1 MKVIDII
8 KINNALS
15 GIDKSQITDDAIST
29 SLVWN
34 MILFSDIVASTERK
48 EKTALEQFR
57 IKDSDKDDEKKIKQD
72 NLAKALDRIHD
83 EDVTVDIEKVEL
95 KKFNEAIKKVSGF
108 KLGFYTMLRPIFIL
122 DKEVET
128 SVKKSKK

>member
-15 GIDKSQITDDAIST
+15 GIDKSQITDDAISS

-34 MILFSDIVASTERK
+34 MILFSDIVASTEKK

-57 IKDSDKDDEKKIKQD
+57 VKDSDKDEEKKIKQD

-95 KKFNEAIKKVSGF
+95 KKFNEATKKVSGL

-122 DKEVET
+122 DNVPET

>member
-34 MILFSDIVASTERK
+34 MILFSDIIASTERK
-48 EKTALEQFR
+48 EKTAIEQFR
-57 IKDSDKDDEKKIKQD
+57 VKDSDKDDEKKIKQD
-72 NLAKALDRIHD
+72 NLTKALDRIHD
-83 EDVTVDIEKVEL
+83 EDVSIDIEKVEL
-95 KKFNEAIKKVSGF
+95 KKFNEATKKISGF
-108 KLGFYTMLRPIFIL
+108 KLGFYTMLRPLFIL
-122 DKEVET
+122 SDIPEV
-128 SVKKSKK
+128 SKKSKK